1 MDKRKKFTPS
11 RKKIILECLRK
22 NLPVTLTCNKAGIS
36 TKTFYRWRERGKLG
50 EKGFDKFLEDCE
62 YASTVGAEAAM
73 DCIIEVSWISNR
85 GELSR
90 WNSGQL
96 TKGDFVEPMQGAKRI
111 YWKGPGF
118 GFMASVRGFTKNLS
132 RYVSRIPRNLRRQ
145 CRIWGNGIDDWWGFD
160 ITNQERIS
168 QS

>member
-73 DCIIEVSWISNR
+73 DCIIEVS
-85 GELSR
+85 
-90 WNSGQL
+90 
-96 TKGDFVEPMQGAKRI
+96 
-111 YWKGPGF
+111 
-118 GFMASVRGFTKNLS
+118 
-132 RYVSRIPRNLRRQ
+132 
-145 CRIWGNGIDDWWGFD
+145 
-160 ITNQERIS
+160 
-168 QS
+168 